1 MPAPHPSRNTLVERA
16 ADAAVI
22 AAALWVAATVRG
34 VVWSDRYGIA
44 VVVAVLVFHAIGEG
58 LRLYRPE
65 HHGSAPRTPMPIV
78 MTVLWT
84 VFALLALAWMTKSTG
99 HYSRVAI
106 GLWVVFAVLG
116 LAGWRMARGL
126 GHGRMRAR
134 TRARVAIAGTG
145 PRARELAH
153 AVCSTPSLG
162 LTLTGFF
169 ADRAAGDDEPA
180 GDPLPAPLHG
190 DLDALVEHARAK
202 AFDRVLIALPL
213 KAEDRIHRLVTALSD
228 TTTPVYIVPDLFVH
242 ELAHARW
249 LDLGAFQV
257 ISVFE
262 TPHQGIDGWVKRLED
277 VVLSVLILIVAA
289 APMLAIAAAVKLT
302 SPGPVLFAQ
311 RRYGFNGREIVVWK
325 FRTMTVAEDGD
336 DCIQAAPADP
346 RLTPI
351 GAFLRRRSL
360 DELPQFFNVL
370 HGDMSIVGPRPHA
383 VAHNERYRGL
393 IPGYMLRHRV
403 KPGITGWA
411 QIHGLRGRT
420 DTIER
425 MEQRVQYD
433 LWYIRRWS
441 VWLDLRI
448 IARTI
453 GLMAGDENAW

>member
-1 MPAPHPSRNTLVERA
+1 MSAPHPTRTTFVERA

-44 VVVAVLVFHAIGEG
+44 AIVAVLVFHAIGEG
-58 LRLYRPE
+58 FRLYRPE
-65 HHGSAPRTPMPIV
+65 RHGSALQSPIPLV

-106 GLWVVFAVLG
+106 GLWAVFAVLG
-116 LAGWRMARGL
+116 LFAWRMAWHL
-126 GHGRMRAR
+126 GHGRMRPR
-134 TRARVAIAGTG
+134 ERVAIAGAG
-145 PRARELAH
+145 PGARQLAH
-153 AVCSTPSLG
+153 VVCSTPSLG
-162 LTLTGFF
+162 LTLAGFF
-169 ADRAAGDDEPA
+169 AERAAGDDEQA

-190 DLDALVEHARAK
+190 DLDALVEHARAN
-202 AFDRVLIALPL
+202 AFDRVFIAMPL

-249 LDLGAFQV
+249 LDLGPFQV

-262 TPHQGIDGWVKRLED
+262 TPFGGIDGWVKRLED
-277 VVLSVLILIVAA
+277 LVLSVLILIAAA

-302 SPGPVLFAQ
+302 SSGPVLFAQ
-311 RRYGFNGREIVVWK
+311 RRHGFDGREIVVWK
-325 FRTMTVAEDGD
+325 FRTMIVAEDGE
-336 DCIQAAPADP
+336 DCVQAAPADP

-383 VAHNERYRGL
+383 VAHNERYRRL

-425 MEQRVQYD
+425 MGQRVRYD

-441 VWLDLRI
+441 VWLDLWI